1 MKDEYGQFGSKKMA
15 SSNWTFS
22 YSHHEDFKKQRRG
35 EKRKLKEAHDDQ
47 DYEKRSKHPTTSMGL
62 RIIQDSADF
71 KQQRT
76 RKKRHWKEVQ
86 DHQYFEMGS
95 KHLMI
100 SLERGLELESADNE
114 DYKQQGRCKKRK

>member
-1 MKDEYGQFGSKKMA
+1 
-15 SSNWTFS
+15 
-22 YSHHEDFKKQRRG
+22 
-35 EKRKLKEAHDDQ
+35 
-47 DYEKRSKHPTTSMGL
+47 MGL
-62 RIIQDSADF
+62 RIIQDSAYF

-86 DHQYFEMGS
+86 DHQDFEMGS

-114 DYKQQGRCKKRK
+114 DYKQQGTYKKRKSKEAHLITSLGILYFKILKAPSNTERYSWYGIKLI

>member
-1 MKDEYGQFGSKKMA
+1 
-15 SSNWTFS
+15 
-22 YSHHEDFKKQRRG
+22 
-35 EKRKLKEAHDDQ
+35 
-47 DYEKRSKHPTTSMGL
+47 MGL

-86 DHQYFEMGS
+86 DHQDFEMGS

-100 SLERGLELESADNE
+100 SLERVLELESADNE
-114 DYKQQGRCKKRK
+114 DYRQQGRCEKRKKKEAQDDQDFEKRSKHPITSLGILYFKILKASSNTERYSWYGIKLI